1 MRTFKNPL
9 NLTPWMTRIQGSQR
23 YKLLRVTKA
32 MNGHFP
38 TELRRIL
45 ADKGAQGLVSHL
57 MKTKG
62 TGLAAAWEQVKY
74 MVNDFPTTN
83 NQPHEPT
90 ESK

>member
-1 MRTFKNPL
+1 MREFKNPL
-9 NLTPWMTRIQGSQR
+9 NITPWMIRIPGTQR

-32 MNGHFP
+32 MNAHFS

-45 ADKGAQGLVSHL
+45 ADKGAIGLVSHL

-62 TGLAAAWEQVKY
+62 IGLAAAWEQVKY

-83 NQPHEPT
+83 TPTEPT
-90 ESK
+90 ESS